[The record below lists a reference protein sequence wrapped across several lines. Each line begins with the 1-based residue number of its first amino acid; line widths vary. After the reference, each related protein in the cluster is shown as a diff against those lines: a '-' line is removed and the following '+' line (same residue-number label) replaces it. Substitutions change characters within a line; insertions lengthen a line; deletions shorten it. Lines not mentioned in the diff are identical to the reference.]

1 MSQHYTSGRQGQGSR
16 RRNNRQGRYSQ
27 GGEYRGSKGKYRNS
41 NTSAQPKEKLSFWQ
55 KLLRMIGF
63 NKAPLPKKEA
73 IASGKTAKTNIRIAR
88 PKTEGRAPISK
99 QPVSSP
105 RLYVGNLSYEATESD
120 LEDLFKGIGTVRSV
134 EIIYNPRTHKSKGYA
149 FVEMQFMD
157 DAKRSVEVLHD
168 QPFMGRLMTVSA
180 ANERQDTPNDRSD
193 RGDRNDRN
201 NDRGDRSERNE
212 RVSREQDQDEV
223 IVQPGVEEKVYSL
236 GGNA

>member
-1 MSQHYTSGRQGQGSR
+1 MSQHHTPGRQGQGPR
-16 RRNNRQGRYSQ
+16 RRNNNRQGQGRYSQ

-41 NTSAQPKEKLSFWQ
+41 NSPAPRKEKLTFWQ
-55 KLLRMIGF
+55 KLLKMVGLY
-63 NKAPLPKKEA
+63 KAPFPKKTTPSEA
-73 IASGKTAKTNIRIAR
+73 KNTKTNIRIVR
-88 PKTEGRAPISK
+88 PRNENRAPISK
-99 QPVSSP
+99 QPESSP

-180 ANERQDTPNDRSD
+180 ANERQDAPRERDNDNAPAPR
-193 RGDRNDRN
+193 
-201 NDRGDRSERNE
+201 
-212 RVSREQDQDEV
+212 REEGDEV
-223 IVQPGVEEKVYSL
+223 IVQAGVEEKVYSL

>member
-1 MSQHYTSGRQGQGSR
+1 MVGLY
-16 RRNNRQGRYSQ
+16 
-27 GGEYRGSKGKYRNS
+27 
-41 NTSAQPKEKLSFWQ
+41 
-55 KLLRMIGF
+55 
-63 NKAPLPKKEA
+63 KAPFPKKETLA
-73 IASGKTAKTNIRIAR
+73 AGKPTKTNIRIAR
-88 PKTEGRAPISK
+88 PKSESRAPVSK

-180 ANERQDTPNDRSD
+180 ANERQDTPSDRND

-201 NDRGDRSERNE
+201 DRSERPDRNE
-212 RVSREQDQDEV
+212 RVSHDQDQDEV
-223 IVQPGVEEKVYSL
+223 SVQPGVEEKVYSL

>member
-1 MSQHYTSGRQGQGSR
+1 MSQHHTSGRQGQGPR

-27 GGEYRGSKGKYRNS
+27 GGEYRGSKGKSRHS
-41 NTSAQPKEKLSFWQ
+41 NNATPRKEKLTFWQ
-55 KLLRMIGF
+55 KLLKMVGLY
-63 NKAPLPKKEA
+63 KAPFPRKENL
-73 IASGKTAKTNIRIAR
+73 ASGKTARTNIRVVR
-88 PKTEGRAPISK
+88 PKSEGRAPVSK

-180 ANERQDTPNDRSD
+180 ANERQDAPRERDNDTPR
-193 RGDRNDRN
+193 
-201 NDRGDRSERNE
+201 E
-212 RVSREQDQDEV
+212 REQDEV
-223 IVQPGVEEKVYSL
+223 VSVQPGVEEKVYSL